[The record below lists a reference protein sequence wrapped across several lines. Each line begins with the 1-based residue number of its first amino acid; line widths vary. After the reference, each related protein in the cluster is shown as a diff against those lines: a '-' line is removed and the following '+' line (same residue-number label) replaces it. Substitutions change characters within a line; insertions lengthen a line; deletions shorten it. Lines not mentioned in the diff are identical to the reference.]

1 MKLKPA
7 LVMKFKTIYSVVWY
21 TFIGC
26 FFVWLICGLGYRFLF
41 NDKVEQSR
49 VELTQV
55 INAAFPRE
63 HYIIDGDVYDPNRR
77 NLLSIG
83 VSISIKKDSLH
94 KDIESIK
101 PISGDWE
108 LIDQTKSLYVYENE
122 SYRVYVTK
130 NLEKD
135 GYIVVLARNNW
146 LEVVHL

>member
-1 MKLKPA
+1 
-7 LVMKFKTIYSVVWY
+7 MKFKIIYSVVWY
-21 TFIGC
+21 TFVGC

-41 NDKVEQSR
+41 NDTVEQSR
-49 VELTQV
+49 IELTQAL
-55 INAAFPRE
+55 NAAFPRE
-63 HYIIDGDVYDPNRR
+63 LYIIDGDVYDSNRR

-83 VSISIKKDSLH
+83 VSINITKDSLH

-101 PISGDWE
+101 PISGEWE

-130 NLEKD
+130 NSEND

-146 LEVVHL
+146 LEILHL